1 MRHRKLGI
9 DGPEIS
15 VIGLG
20 TWAIGGGDWPF
31 GWGAQDERSAIDTI
45 VRAVELGINW
55 IDTAAVYGFG
65 QSERLVQKALSGI
78 PASQRPLVATKCG
91 RVDNG
96 DGTIGKS
103 LLRQSVIAECEA
115 SLKRLGVDCIDLYQ
129 MHWPEPDEQ
138 IEEGWSTLV
147 DLQTQG
153 KVRYIGVSNHSAS
166 QMQRLQS
173 IGTIQSSQ
181 PPYSM
186 ISDEAE
192 ESVLPFCKDHQIG
205 VVCYSPMGKGL
216 LTGTFDEARAS
227 SLEEN
232 DHRRNDPRFQTPQLE
247 VNLRFVNGLRNI
259 SEDLGWTP
267 AELAIAW
274 VLRRDEVTSAIVG
287 ARKPHQI
294 EQTVLASDRVFDESS
309 LEEVQRLIKT
319 RKDELDSIEGSE
331 RARV

>member
-192 ESVLPFCKDHQIG
+192 ESVLPFCKDHQVG

-216 LTGTFDEARAS
+216 LTGAFDETRAS
-227 SLEEN
+227 SLEKN

-294 EQTVLASDRVFDESS
+294 EQTVLASNRVFDESS

-319 RKDELDSIEGSE
+319 RKDELDSIEVSE